1 MTFAWPDIVGPKTRD
16 IDFGPGAWRT
26 VTGEQVDLFARATGD
41 LQFVHLDPERA
52 KLEGPFGGAVAHGF
66 LLLSLMPVLLAERIV
81 LPPEASI
88 LNYGLGNLRF
98 ATAVR
103 VGERIRGRF
112 VLVGRNRIEPSKTI
126 LKIRSTIEV
135 ENGRRPAVVAD
146 PLIVLVQF
154 IARHNMAGL
163 RQSADPVSE

>member
-1 MTFAWPDIVGPKTRD
+1 MTIAWPDIVDPKTRD

-81 LPPEASI
+81 LPPEASVV
-88 LNYGLGNLRF
+88 NYGLGNLRF

-112 VLVGRNRIEPSKTI
+112 VLVGRNRIEASKTI

-154 IARHNMAGL
+154 ITRHNMADL

>member
-1 MTFAWPDIVGPKTRD
+1 M
-16 IDFGPGAWRT
+16 
-26 VTGEQVDLFARATGD
+26 
-41 LQFVHLDPERA
+41 
-52 KLEGPFGGAVAHGF
+52 AHGF

-81 LPPEASI
+81 LPPEAI
-88 LNYGLGNLRF
+88 IVNYGLGNLRF

-154 IARHNMAGL
+154 ITRHNMAGL

>member
-1 MTFAWPDIVGPKTRD
+1 
-16 IDFGPGAWRT
+16 
-26 VTGEQVDLFARATGD
+26 
-41 LQFVHLDPERA
+41 
-52 KLEGPFGGAVAHGF
+52 
-66 LLLSLMPVLLAERIV
+66 LMPALLAERIV

-88 LNYGLGNLRF
+88 VNYGLGNLRF